1 MSNFSNNIF
10 AKGDY
15 ESTQNSLGK
24 PDDCFLEK
32 NSSNLII
39 NLEDILI
46 EEQIINDILISIHH
60 KRLVT
65 SF

>member
-1 MSNFSNNIF
+1 MF

-15 ESTQNSLGK
+15 ESAQNSLGK

-32 NSSNLII
+32 NSNNLII
-39 NLEDILI
+39 NLEDILL

-60 KRLVT
+60 KKLVT
-65 SF
+65 SL